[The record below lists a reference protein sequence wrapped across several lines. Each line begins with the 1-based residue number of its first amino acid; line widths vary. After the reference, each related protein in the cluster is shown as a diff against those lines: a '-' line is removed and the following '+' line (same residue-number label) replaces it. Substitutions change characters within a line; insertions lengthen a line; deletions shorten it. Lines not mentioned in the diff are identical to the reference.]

1 MQIFLSDIF
10 VAKAVLDSLL
20 AFEKELQVYNFNVVV
35 DTVTLQIEE
44 SRIFVPLYVLSLNV
58 ENIVFRRENNV
69 QTSHN

>member
-1 MQIFLSDIF
+1 MQIFRSDIF

-35 DTVTLQIEE
+35 DTVTLQIEG

>member
-35 DTVTLQIEE
+35 DTVTLQIEG